1 MHFGTIHRPVHT
13 ALKRT
18 VTSYPFSSSHQIRN
32 GMDSSS
38 LVRIC
43 DGLSVYMRQVD
54 N

>member
-1 MHFGTIHRPVHT
+1 MHFGAIRRPVHT

-32 GMDSSS
+32 DMNSSS
-38 LVRIC
+38 LVRIR
-43 DGLSVYMRQVD
+43 DGLSVYMRQTD